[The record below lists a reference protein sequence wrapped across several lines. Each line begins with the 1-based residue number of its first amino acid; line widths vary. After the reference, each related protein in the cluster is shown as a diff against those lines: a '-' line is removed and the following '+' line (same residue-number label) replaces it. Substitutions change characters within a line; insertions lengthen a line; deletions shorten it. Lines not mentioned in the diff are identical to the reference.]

1 MFLLDPAQNSDHLL
15 HPVSGSVPM
24 HDLQYAAAP
33 DATANWRR
41 GALISVTTAGEIL
54 QGLSIATAMPL
65 FAINDST
72 DYDAAADQGNT
83 AGGTVSGFVATGGY
97 ELKSTEVDLDNHVA
111 ADYTPNRALVSAM
124 VADVSQIGKVAPA
137 AGAGFPAAENIVGT
151 VSRGVQTDVYDQSV
165 LYFWPE
171 HLPART

>member
-33 DATANWRR
+33 SDTANWRR
-41 GALISVTTAGEIL
+41 GGLISIKADGLIQ
-54 QGLSIATAMPL
+54 QGLDIPTAMPM
-65 FAINDST
+65 FAICDST

-97 ELKSTEVDLDNHVA
+97 ELKTTEVDLDNHA
-111 ADYTPNRALVSAM
+111 AVDYTPNLALVNAM
-124 VADVSQIGKVAPA
+124 IADVAQIGKVAPA
-137 AGAGFPAAENIVGT
+137 AGAGFPALENIVGT